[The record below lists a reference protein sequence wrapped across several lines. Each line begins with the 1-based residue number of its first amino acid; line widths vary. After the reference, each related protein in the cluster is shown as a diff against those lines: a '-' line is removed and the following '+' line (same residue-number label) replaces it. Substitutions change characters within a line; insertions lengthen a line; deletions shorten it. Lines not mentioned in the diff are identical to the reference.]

1 MQAPIP
7 RFTQR
12 FSGREVTS
20 SGFPPDRFTLRST
33 GAAEPGSP
41 APSPERII
49 IVAVPRKLFITVLLL
64 LGQCPVIQADPID
77 TSLDFLTALER
88 ADGEAVTAL
97 LSRDLRQRLQDVFA
111 QLSVL
116 AAENPGM
123 LEAALS
129 RFGDRLTSTD
139 ITGLPLESLVGRL
152 LEGRVFPDTG
162 LIVLENAILEGRNA
176 TVVLEFQDGGT
187 VSFRMVWEESDWRIA
202 DSSVLNM
209 LF

>member
-1 MQAPIP
+1 
-7 RFTQR
+7 
-12 FSGREVTS
+12 
-20 SGFPPDRFTLRST
+20 
-33 GAAEPGSP
+33 
-41 APSPERII
+41 
-49 IVAVPRKLFITVLLL
+49 VAVPRKLFITVLLL
-64 LGQCPVIQADPID
+64 LGQFLVIQADPID

-97 LSRDLRQRLQDVFA
+97 LSRDLRQRLQDVFD
-111 QLSVL
+111 QLSAL
-116 AAENPGM
+116 AAENPDM

-139 ITGLPLESLVGRL
+139 ITELPLESLVGRL

-176 TVVLEFQDGGT
+176 TVVLEFQDGGA